1 MPSKKEGFI
10 VLYPEYFDRNIT
22 RREGRKVPRAM
33 AVSNPDLKMLSN
45 AARKLGIKHTVDD
58 KHHFS
63 ARWYEKRG
71 RILITSRAPLKG
83 EGKKLSKTQII
94 TLMGQR
100 LRMREEN
107 VDKQ

>member
-22 RREGRKVPRAM
+22 RRAGRKVPKNM
-33 AVSNPDLKMLSN
+33 SVSNPDLKMLSN
-45 AARKLGIKHTVDD
+45 AARKLGLKHIVDD

-63 ARWYEKRG
+63 PRWFERRG
-71 RILITSRAPLKG
+71 RLLITSRAPLKG
-83 EGKKLSKTQII
+83 EGKKLSKTKII
-94 TLMGQR
+94 AMMGQR